1 MEIKVLNDSVSY
13 KKEGNTHILDFGNLQ
28 HKAKAE
34 AMINISGV
42 ENLTLSATC
51 GCTVIQADKNGDAK
65 IAYNRTENRG
75 TFVKTINVNY
85 KKDGKK
91 QQSEIK
97 IKGNVN

>member
-1 MEIKVLNDSVSY
+1 MEIKMLNDSVSY

-34 AMINISGV
+34 AIINISGV
-42 ENLTLSATC
+42 ENLELIRTC
-51 GCTVIQADKNGDAK
+51 GCTVIQADENGNAT
-65 IAYNRTENRG
+65 ITYNRTENRG
-75 TFVKTINVNY
+75 AFLKTINASY